1 MSKAETGG
9 PAFPTGTQI
18 TQNPATGETT
28 TYQYLSDGMT
38 LRQYAAIK
46 LKVPDSGTDWLD
58 EMITESRCRDAA
70 EKALAALIHSA
81 PSGTTFGTSHDV
93 TNLVF
98 ANASYALANAML
110 DAHKNR

>member
-1 MSKAETGG
+1 VSKKEDDV
-9 PAFPTGTQI
+9 PAFPQADSIYPSGQV
-18 TQNPATGETT
+18 
-28 TYQYLSDGMT
+28 QYGSPGMT

-58 EMITESRCRDAA
+58 EMIRTSRRDDAA